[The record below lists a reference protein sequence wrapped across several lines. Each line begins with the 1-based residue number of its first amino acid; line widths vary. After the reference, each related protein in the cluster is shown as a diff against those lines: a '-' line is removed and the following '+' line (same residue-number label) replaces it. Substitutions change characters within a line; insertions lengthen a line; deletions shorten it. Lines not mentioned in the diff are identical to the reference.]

1 MTELKR
7 RPRIWPV
14 LLASA
19 IGIAILVTL
28 GIWQVERLKWKEGLL
43 AQLAANAAAEP
54 VGLASVEA
62 LQAQGRD
69 VEYIKVKFT
78 GTYKHVA
85 WKKMISTFGGGQ
97 GWLILTPAIS
107 ADGRAV
113 IVNRGSI
120 PDQMLAS
127 FDKPDG
133 ERQITGVVRT
143 YTRGKG
149 YFDPEN
155 DPQGNLWYWWDISA
169 MLASSGLDGT
179 PKPVP
184 FVVQVLPGT
193 VAAEFPKP
201 DEPKANLSNNHLG
214 YAITWFGLALTLAG
228 VAFFYV
234 RGLRKKQPA

>member
-43 AQLAANAAAEP
+43 AQLAGNAAAEP

-78 GTYKHVA
+78 GTYKHDA

-113 IVNRGSI
+113 IVNRGAI

-127 FDKPDG
+127 FDKPEG

-155 DPQGNLWYWWDISA
+155 DPQGNLWYWWDIPA

-234 RGLRKKQPA
+234 RGLRKRQPA